1 MTTEGTKQHYLPACI
16 IGRFSFEQEKRLR
29 ERRVFVLGRGKN
41 KIFNSKTRKS
51 LYAAWHV
58 RFARIWWDHRRMAV

>member
-41 KIFNSKTRKS
+41 KIFTQKF
-51 LYAAWHV
+51 Y
-58 RFARIWWDHRRMAV
+58 I